1 MTEQKKQL
9 SRLCLA
15 GFILSVLSLVFRGVI
30 FLWDLDIDSPI
41 LDGLFSFLDDLYSL
55 FDWAVDLFLF
65 TLPAAM
71 FFAALAGFCFSVAG
85 LISASKNGRRGKG
98 FAIVGI
104 AIPVIYVIVILV
116 QVGLI
121 VRANVI
127 RQQEQ
132 SRSDIYDMGVISWSR
147 DTEHEYDISQ
157 YLIPEGYEINSQDKP
172 SSESELKEFAGSRLD
187 TISKESDI
195 CVKGTYNNFN
205 FLIIRRDRFDDWD
218 QSEPYGIIAYGT
230 LPYPGY
236 AKIRYNYY
244 CDYWQLSSYHIN
256 VLTMFKDSSDK
267 FIIITNCDNSKVI
280 TEFFGQEP

>member
-1 MTEQKKQL
+1 MTEQKKNL

-15 GFILSVLSLVFRGVI
+15 GFCL
-30 FLWDLDIDSPI
+30 
-41 LDGLFSFLDDLYSL
+41 
-55 FDWAVDLFLF
+55 
-65 TLPAAM
+65 
-71 FFAALAGFCFSVAG
+71 SVAG
-85 LISASKNGRRGKG
+85 LITASRKGERGKG
-98 FAIVGI
+98 FALVGI

-116 QVGLI
+116 KVGLI
-121 VRANVI
+121 VRANNI

-132 SRSDIYDMGVISWSR
+132 ARSDIYDMGVISWSR
-147 DTEHEYDISQ
+147 DTEYEYDINQ

-218 QSEPYGIIAYGT
+218 QSEPYGIIEYGT
-230 LPYPGY
+230 LPYAGY

-244 CDYWQLSSYHIN
+244 WDYWQLSSYHIH
-256 VLTMFKDSSDK
+256 VLIMFMDSSDK